1 MKIYVVDFEQVLK
14 NFVQYH
20 ESLKLIQTEKDKFAS
35 DIEKIKKE
43 MEGIISASR
52 LLVDEKSQMEQATKF
67 KELQA
72 KAIKLESEFRAQI
85 VDIQN
90 AELEKN
96 FSEVS
101 EIVKEWS
108 QTEQID
114 LVINKTQTLFV
125 NTQWDATE
133 AIIEVLKNR
142 NLVNFKTSSL
152 ALTPSLRAA
161 LIIVDLF
168 I

>member
-14 NFVQYH
+14 NFVLYH

-108 QTEQID
+108 QTAQID

-142 NLVNFKTSSL
+142 NLYQEYKESELLVESE
-152 ALTPSLRAA
+152 
-161 LIIVDLF
+161 
-168 I
+168 